1 VGVSAVAVALGVY
14 AAFGS
19 VTAVAY
25 ADGTTSA
32 DATAGGSE
40 SNPSDNTAA
49 NDAGADGTHAP
60 PHDGRLG
67 PRRGNLPRVGSLP
80 SLTTSRDKL
89 PRMGTLQTHSAGT
102 GPTAET
108 KDSDGSPPGSVSN
121 SSSSGAE
128 ATGAADE
135 PGDASGEPSDGQV
148 EVAGAGDAPTAEP
161 AEASGAPVEVV
172 DAGDQPIIEPGEASG
187 GHAEVVGGDQP
198 IIVPGEASGHAEI
211 VNPGDEPIAVP
222 IVEPAEASTGSPTKN
237 SLTHAD
243 VSSVGA
249 STKPDQNYRVALL
262 TPTPEADA
270 VAWTASQPI
279 ATSISAPVK
288 VTFFTVIRDIVVSI
302 SNFLSMLPSNP
313 ITDLLQGA
321 FMWVRRSFF
330 DEPPTLSPQQ
340 TTGQTSGDI
349 TGTLGAADA
358 ENDPIKYTV
367 VHQPLHGTVDID
379 SRKGTFKYRPSADFD
394 GTDVFTVAADDGAHL
409 NLANPTQSRTV
420 EANVEI
426 QQGPDLHQ
434 LEFKFTYP
442 ANDNYWTP
450 QRRTEFEYAAKRLS
464 TYFVVTTPTTI
475 DYTVTSSRWLK
486 NMPAQMRTPCDD
498 PDGCDELAKAKS
510 PLTDEEN
517 PGFYDSVVKHK
528 IITGVDA
535 NGTKPD
541 GNIDFNFAYRWSM
554 GDQVKADEYDFTATV
569 MHELLHTFGFGTGL
583 SQPDVDKTT
592 GQRPP
597 IDNKNW
603 NTFDRFLSNS
613 TGGNAIDPTNYTWDP
628 AFDSNMTGGTGGGGL
643 YFNGANAQK
652 AYNDKPVPLYSP
664 AEWAGGSSV
673 SHLDDDTFT
682 GDNKRMMVS
691 GDGTGMGVRT
701 LSAVEIA
708 ILKDLGYTMVAQ
720 TPQNAPSPQLRQDVA

>member
-1 VGVSAVAVALGVY
+1 VGVGAVAVALGVY

-32 DATAGGSE
+32 DAASGGSE
-40 SNPSDNTAA
+40 SNPSDSTAA
-49 NDAGADGTHAP
+49 NNADADGTHAP
-60 PHDGRLG
+60 HNGRLG

-89 PRMGTLQTHSAGT
+89 PPRMGTLQTHSADT
-102 GPTAET
+102 GPAAET
-108 KDSDGSPPGSVSN
+108 EDSSGSPPGSVSN
-121 SSSSGAE
+121 SSSSGTE

-135 PGDASGEPSDGQV
+135 PGEASGEPSGGQI

-161 AEASGAPVEVV
+161 AEASGAPAEAVG
-172 DAGDQPIIEPGEASG
+172 GDQPIVEPGEASG
-187 GHAEVVGGDQP
+187 GHAEVVAGDQPNVEPKEASGGHAEVVDSGDQP
-198 IIVPGEASGHAEI
+198 I
-211 VNPGDEPIAVP
+211 
-222 IVEPAEASTGSPTKN
+222 VEPEAVSSGALAKN
-237 SLTHAD
+237 PLTHAD
-243 VSSVGA
+243 VSSAGA
-249 STKPDQNYRVALL
+249 STKSDQNFRVALL
-262 TPTPEADA
+262 TPTPEAE
-270 VAWTASQPI
+270 TAARTTSQPV
-279 ATSISAPVK
+279 AASITAPVK

-358 ENDPIKYTV
+358 EKDPIKYTV
-367 VHQPLHGTVDID
+367 VHQPLHGTVEID
-379 SRKGTFKYRPSADFD
+379 SKKGTFKYRPNSDFD
-394 GTDVFTVAADDGAHL
+394 GTDVFTVAADDGPHL

-464 TYFVVTTPTTI
+464 TYFVVTKPTTI

-486 NMPAQMRTPCDD
+486 TLPAQMRTPCDD
-498 PDGCDELAKAKS
+498 PDGCGELAKAKS
-510 PLTDEEN
+510 PLTNEVN
-517 PGFYDSVVKHK
+517 PGFYDSVVQHK

-535 NGTKPD
+535 NGAKPD
-541 GNIDFNFAYRWSM
+541 GSIDFNFAYRWSM

-569 MHELLHTFGFGTGL
+569 MHELLHTFGFGTSL
-583 SQPDVDKTT
+583 SQPDVDKKT

-597 IDNKNW
+597 IDNENW

-613 TGGNAIDPTNYTWDP
+613 AGGNAIDPTNYTWNP

-643 YFNGANAQK
+643 YFNGPNAQK

-682 GDNKRMMVS
+682 DDNKRMMVS
-691 GDGTGMGVRT
+691 GDGTGLGVRT
-701 LSAVEIA
+701 LSALEIA
-708 ILKDLGYTMVAQ
+708 ILKDMGYTMVAQ
-720 TPQNAPSPQLRQDVA
+720 APQNAPSTQVRLDVA